1 MNNNTNNIVNTIL
14 QVMSS
19 GQSPQQLIT
28 QMVQQNPQAQ
38 TLFNQMQQSG
48 MSMKDFTLQY
58 AKQNNIN
65 LQPVLSQLN
74 QRGIKL

>member
-1 MNNNTNNIVNTIL
+1 MNNVLNFVLQTIGGGVNPQQTI
-14 QVMSS
+14 
-19 GQSPQQLIT
+19 QQLIS
-28 QMVQQNPQAQ
+28 QNPQAQ
-38 TLFNQMQQSG
+38 ILFNQMQQSG

-65 LQPVLSQLN
+65 IQPVLQQLN

>member
-1 MNNNTNNIVNTIL
+1 MNNNIINFIL
-14 QVMSS
+14 QTINGGVN
-19 GQSPQQLIT
+19 PQQTI
-28 QMVQQNPQAQ
+28 QNMIQQNPQAQ
-38 TLFNQMQQSG
+38 VLFNQMQQSG

>member
-1 MNNNTNNIVNTIL
+1 MSNNIINFIL
-14 QVMSS
+14 QAVN
-19 GQSPQQLIT
+19 GGVNPQQMI
-28 QMVQQNPQAQ
+28 QNMIQQNPQAQ
-38 TLFNQMQQSG
+38 VLFNQMQQSG

>member
-1 MNNNTNNIVNTIL
+1 MNNNIINFIL
-14 QVMSS
+14 QAVN
-19 GQSPQQLIT
+19 GGINPQQMI
-28 QMVQQNPQAQ
+28 QNMIQQNPQAQ
-38 TLFNQMQQSG
+38 VLFNQMQQSG